1 MPGGINVK
9 EINKAVPKKDAF
21 SLLLGKPVYTDDLA
35 PKDALVVKLLRSKVA
50 YGKIRNVEKTAALKV
65 PGIVGIYTWEDVPKT
80 RFCIAGQSFP
90 ETSPYDRLILDEYVR
105 YVGDAVAIV
114 AGRDEAAVDKALK
127 LLKVDCEK
135 LEPVLDF
142 EKALDNPQI
151 IHAESDAVCTL
162 GLGYDRMRNLVATDG
177 TESGDV
183 EKVLSD
189 CRYVVD
195 RTYYTKKFQQCQA
208 ETFRAFTRFD
218 ENGRLI
224 VTASTQVP
232 FHVRRILA
240 RALEMRESQIQVVKP
255 RIGGGFGSK
264 QSVLCETYAAFVT
277 VKTGLPAKIVF
288 DRYENFEA
296 GNPRHAMRIH
306 VRVGADENGVIKAID
321 QEVLSDTGAYG
332 EHGFATVG
340 LAGRQPLGIYRYVKD
355 YRFRGTVVYTNT
367 TPCGAYRGFGNTQ
380 GCFAVESAVNELC
393 EMMGADPVEVRL
405 RNAVREGDHLGAYGQ
420 MNSSCSLAECIRK
433 CAEDF
438 NWKEKRAVKVTA
450 DGKLHGV
457 GVGMTMQDS
466 GIAGIDTASASVRLI
481 EDGSYILR
489 IGATD
494 MGTGCDTILAQ
505 IAAECLGCSVDN
517 VRTLGVDTDNSPY
530 DTGSYASSTT
540 FVTGGAVVKACEG
553 LKRRLISF
561 AAEQLKVSEENLEY
575 LSDRIAEISG
585 DGMSLA
591 ESDSED
597 VRVGADEHTWEKR
610 ENEEA
615 AESFNEGHKQDR
627 AGNRS
632 YDKKS
637 ISLVELAHAAMV
649 GNAMILTEMA
659 SNSLPISPPPF
670 MVGMAEVETDP
681 DTGDVKVTDFTAY
694 VDCGTVINKALAR
707 VQTEGAIMQGI
718 GMTLTENVLYNEE
731 GRLITNSFMTYGI
744 PTRLDTPN
752 IKVGFCES
760 YEQAGPFGAKSIGEV
775 TINTSAPAIA
785 EAVANATG
793 KRFRSIPITSEDIAM
808 GK

>member
-1 MPGGINVK
+1 MR
-9 EINKAVPKKDAF
+9 EINKAVPKKDAY

-50 YGKIRNVEKTAALKV
+50 YARIKNIDKAAAMKV
-65 PGIVGIYTWEDVPKT
+65 PGIAAVYTREDVPKT

-105 YVGDAVAIV
+105 YVGDAAAIV
-114 AGRDEAAVDKALK
+114 AGDCEEAVDKALK
-127 LLKVDCEK
+127 LLKVDYET

-142 EKALDNPQI
+142 EKALDNPSV
-151 IHAESDAVCTL
+151 IHTEEDAICTL
-162 GLGYDRMRNLVATDG
+162 GLGYDKKRNLVATDG
-177 TESGDV
+177 TQNGDV
-183 EKVLSD
+183 EKKLSE

-208 ETFRAFTRFD
+208 ETFRAFSRID
-218 ENGRLI
+218 ETGRLI

-240 RALEMRESQIQVVKP
+240 RALEMKESQIRVVKP

-264 QSVLCETYAAFVT
+264 QSVLCEIYAAFVT
-277 VKTGLPAKIVF
+277 MKTGRPAKIVF

-296 GNPRHAMRIH
+296 GNPRHAMRIR
-306 VRVGADENGVIKAID
+306 VRAGADENGIIRAID

-340 LAGRQPLGIYRYVKD
+340 LAGRQPLGIYRFVKD

-380 GCFAVESAVNELC
+380 GCYAVESAINELC
-393 EMMGADPVEVRL
+393 EMMEADPVEIRL
-405 RNAVREGDHLGAYGQ
+405 KNAVCEGDHLGAYGQ
-420 MNSSCSLAECIRK
+420 MNSSCALTECIKK

-438 NWKEKRAVKVTA
+438 RWKEKRALKVTA
-450 DGKLHGV
+450 DGKLHGA
-457 GVGMTMQDS
+457 GVAMTMQDS
-466 GIAGIDTASASVRLI
+466 GIAGIDTASASIRLI

-505 IAAECLGCSVDN
+505 IAAECLGCPVDS

-553 LKRRLISF
+553 LKRRLLEF
-561 AAEQLKVSEENLEY
+561 AAEQMNLQTETEGEASQQPEEKERTAGEAAGQQVEETGRRPIQPEQLEY
-575 LSDRIAEISG
+575 LSDSI
-585 DGMSLA
+585 
-591 ESDSED
+591 
-597 VRVGADEHTWEKR
+597 
-610 ENEEA
+610 
-615 AESFNEGHKQDR
+615 EGCGR
-627 AGNRS
+627 R
-632 YDKKS
+632 

-659 SNSLPISPPPF
+659 SNSLPVSPPPF
-670 MVGMAEVETDP
+670 MVGMAEVEIDP
-681 DTGDVKVTDFTAY
+681 DTGDVKIPEYTAY

-718 GMTLTENVLYNEE
+718 GMALTENVMYSEE

-744 PTRLDTPN
+744 PTRLDVPA

-775 TINTSAPAIA
+775 TINTSAPAIV
-785 EAVANATG
+785 EAIANATG
-793 KRFRSIPITSEDIAM
+793 KRFRSIPVKSESIVM
-808 GK
+808 GKE